1 MIIVIF
7 HLLVVVDAKFIV
19 ISMRCCVGDVI
30 IFITVSVSVN
40 VFVIVSVNVIFNF
53 IIPLLY

>member
-30 IFITVSVSVN
+30 IFIIVSVN

>member
-19 ISMRCCVGDVI
+19 ISMRCCVGYVI
-30 IFITVSVSVN
+30 IFIIVNIFVSVSV
-40 VFVIVSVNVIFNF
+40 IVIFHF
-53 IIPLLY
+53 ITLLIY